1 MPVYLREG
9 KSLDFF
15 ITPLNHFCSTI
26 LMADYTPS
34 FKAAILD
41 MDGVITQTAR
51 LHAKAWKE
59 MFDAFLEK
67 RKGNDY
73 RPLSIEEDY
82 TTYIDGKPRYEGVR
96 SFLKSRNIEVPE
108 GSPGDAPS
116 EETVYGLGMR
126 KNEIFLKLLDKE
138 GVEVY
143 KDTVKA
149 VKEWRE
155 QQIKTAVISSSRNC
169 RYVLEAANL
178 LELFDARVDGE
189 ISEEKQLK
197 GKPEPDIFL
206 EATEMLGV
214 EPKDAIVL
222 EDAIA
227 GVQAGKKGKFKLV
240 IGVARRGEDEVL
252 KEHGADI
259 VVNKLSEIEKEMKKF
274 SRGRKPESLPHALEH
289 VRQITESIGQKK
301 PVLFLDYDGTL
312 SPIVKDPD
320 KAILSD
326 KTKEKVRELAGLV
339 PVAVVSG
346 RDRADVQKK
355 VGLENVI
362 YAGSHGFDI
371 EGPNGLEL
379 QYEGGQQALPA
390 LKEAEKNLNE
400 RIGHIKGAVV
410 ERKKYAIAVHYR
422 NVADSEV
429 DTVKKAVYEEL
440 EKQEKLKKGGGK
452 KIIELKPDI
461 DWNKGRATR
470 WLLEKL
476 ELNSEQHIPFF
487 IGDDVT
493 DEDAIEAIA
502 DDGIGILV
510 GTHGEKTAA
519 SYRLNDTEEVAEFL
533 GQLQK
538 LLKDRNYG

>member
-1 MPVYLREG
+1 
-9 KSLDFF
+9 
-15 ITPLNHFCSTI
+15 
-26 LMADYTPS
+26 MADQTPS
-34 FKAAILD
+34 FKAAVLD

-51 LHAKAWKE
+51 LHAKAWKQ

-67 RKGNDY
+67 QEGKDF
-73 RPLSIEEDY
+73 RPLSIKEDY
-82 TTYIDGKPRYEGVR
+82 TTYIDGKPRFDGVR
-96 SFLKSRNIEVPE
+96 SFLKSRNIELPE
-108 GSPGDAPS
+108 GSRDDAPS

-126 KNEIFLKLLDKE
+126 KNEIFLKLLREE

-143 KDTVKA
+143 QDTIKV

-169 RYVLEAANL
+169 KHVLESAGL
-178 LELFDARVDGE
+178 LDLFDVRVDGE
-189 ISEEKQLK
+189 TSEEKQLK
-197 GKPEPDIFL
+197 GKPAPDIFL
-206 EATEMLGV
+206 EATKLLGT
-214 EPKDAIVL
+214 EPGDTIII

-227 GVQAGKKGKFKLV
+227 GVQAGKKGRFKLV
-240 IGVARRGEDEVL
+240 VGVARHGEEEVL
-252 KEHGADI
+252 KKHGADI
-259 VVNKLSEIEKEMKKF
+259 VVNKLTEIKSEAKKF
-274 SRGRKPESLPHALEH
+274 SRGKDPESLPHAIDQLSDIKE
-289 VRQITESIGQKK
+289 TIGKRK

-326 KTKEKVRELAGLV
+326 RTKQQIRELAALV

-346 RDRADVQKK
+346 RDRADVQSK

-379 QYEGGQQALPA
+379 QYEGGKQALPA

-400 RIGHIKGAVV
+400 RIGHIKGAAV

-422 NVADSEV
+422 NVAESEV

-440 EKQEKLKKGGGK
+440 EKQDKLKKGGGK
-452 KIIELKPDI
+452 KILELKPDI

-470 WLLEKL
+470 WLLDVL

-519 SYRLNDTEEVAEFL
+519 SYRLNDTEEVADFL
-533 GQLQK
+533 ERLQQ
-538 LLKDRNYG
+538 LLKEKNYG